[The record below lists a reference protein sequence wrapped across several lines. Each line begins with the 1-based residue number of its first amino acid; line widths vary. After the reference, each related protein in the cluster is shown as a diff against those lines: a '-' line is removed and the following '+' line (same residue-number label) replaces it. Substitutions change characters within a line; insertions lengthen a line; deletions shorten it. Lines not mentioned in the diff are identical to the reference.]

1 MKVSTK
7 GRYAIRLM
15 IDIGIQDNK
24 GYVRLK
30 DVARRQEISIKYLE
44 QIVGSLQKS
53 GLLLSS
59 RGAHGGYKL
68 AKDPYDYS
76 IGEILKA
83 TEGSVSPVTCLEDE
97 VNNCSRYNSCVTI
110 NFWEGLNEVINE
122 YLDKHTLGEL
132 MEIAKNIK
140 QENLDYSI

>member
-15 IDIGIQDNK
+15 IDIGVQND
-24 GYVRLK
+24 GFVRLK

-44 QIVGSLQKS
+44 QIVGSLQKA

-59 RGAHGGYKL
+59 RGAQGGYRL
-68 AKDPYDYS
+68 SKDPEDYT

-83 TEGSVSPVTCLEDE
+83 TEGSIAPVNCLEDE
-97 VNNCSRYNSCVTI
+97 VNGCSRSHLCSTVG
-110 NFWEGLNEVINE
+110 FWQGLNNVIND
-122 YLDKHTLGEL
+122 YLESHTLGEL
-132 MEIAKNIK
+132 MEIEKAN
-140 QENLDYSI
+140 QEKTIDYSI

>member
-15 IDIGIQDNK
+15 IDIGIQNN

-30 DVARRQEISIKYLE
+30 DVAKRQEISIKYLE

-59 RGAHGGYKL
+59 RGAQGGYRL
-68 AKDPYDYS
+68 AKDPEDYK
-76 IGEILKA
+76 IGEILRA
-83 TEGSVSPVTCLEDE
+83 TEGSIAPVSCLDDE
-97 VNNCSRYNSCVTI
+97 VNKCNRNHLCSTLD
-110 NFWEGLNEVINE
+110 FWKGLYEVIND
-122 YLDKHTLGEL
+122 YLDSHSLAEL
-132 MEIAKNIK
+132 MEVEKNNQQKNI
-140 QENLDYSI
+140 DYSI

>member
-15 IDIGIQDNK
+15 IDIGIQNN

-59 RGAHGGYKL
+59 RGAHGGYRLSKE
-68 AKDPYDYS
+68 PNDYT
-76 IGEILKA
+76 IGEILGA
-83 TEGSVSPVTCLEDE
+83 TEGSIAPVNCLDDDK
-97 VNNCSRYNSCVTI
+97 NNCARLNICSTI
-110 NFWEGLNEVINE
+110 KFWEGLNDVINE
-122 YLDKHTLGEL
+122 YLNSHTLGEL
-132 MEIAKNIK
+132 MEIEKNIK
-140 QENLDYSI
+140 EKNIDYNI

>member
-15 IDIGIQDNK
+15 IDIGIQSN

-44 QIVGSLQKS
+44 QIVGLLQKA

-59 RGAHGGYKL
+59 RGAHGGYRL
-68 AKDPYDYS
+68 SKDPYDYNM
-76 IGEILKA
+76 GEILKA
-83 TEGSVSPVTCLEDE
+83 TEGSLSPVSCLEDE
-97 VNNCSRYNSCVTI
+97 VNNCLRYNICSTI
-110 NFWEGLNEVINE
+110 KFWQGLNDVINE
-122 YLDKHTLGEL
+122 YLDNHTLGEL
-132 MEIAKNIK
+132 MEIEKNLKEKNI
-140 QENLDYSI
+140 DYSI